1 MKKYLLLT
9 LLISA
14 LMGIILPLTLGV
26 KDFTLI
32 AITFSAVWFIYSIIL
47 LGYVFLVEGRRNR
60 NKLEMR
66 KEKGPFSLH
75 STKEWEAIWERSING
90 HKDPGTGNPKWN

>member
-14 LMGIILPLTLGV
+14 LMGIIIPLTLGV

-32 AITFSAVWFIYSIIL
+32 AITFSFLWFIYSVIL
-47 LGYVFLVEGRRNR
+47 LIFTFLVKPGL
-60 NKLEMR
+60 KIKMSR
-66 KEKGPFSLH
+66 KDGLTVVRYEL
-75 STKEWEAIWERSING
+75 TR
-90 HKDPGTGNPKWN
+90 KDFK